1 MLETI
6 KKIINDEA
14 KNAPFISFEQ
24 YFTRYVMQVQDEN
37 IDLEVAQLL
46 RRNVTA
52 NTISA
57 MIDQE
62 QGAFNQDDKL
72 L

>member
-6 KKIINDEA
+6 KNIINDEA

-62 QGAFNQDDKL
+62 
-72 L
+72 